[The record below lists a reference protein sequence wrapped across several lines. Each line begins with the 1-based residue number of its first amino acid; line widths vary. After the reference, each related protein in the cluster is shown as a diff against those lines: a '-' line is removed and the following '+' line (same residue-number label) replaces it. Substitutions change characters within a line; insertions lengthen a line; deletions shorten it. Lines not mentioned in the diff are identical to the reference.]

1 MRKVIDEKEKTETI
15 EKLKRSAKQ
24 EFLKYGFQRAGLRQI
39 CERAGVTT
47 GAFYFYFDGK
57 EAILKAILEPLV
69 QKYEAMQIQ
78 LLQQEMEQKSQ
89 QAAGGK
95 CAAKQE
101 LQQELQAVDP
111 DRIMMEFILQ
121 YREEAIIV
129 MEKAEG
135 SCYENYHCQV
145 EEAMVRTFQ
154 TYYTSQLGTPPDE
167 GLMRIL
173 ARNRV
178 AGIMEIIK
186 GNYDMEYSR
195 YLSEK
200 IGIYANGGTESL
212 IENLRKDAFHIS

>member
-15 EKLKRSAKQ
+15 EKLKRSARQ

-69 QKYEAMQIQ
+69 QKYEAMQVQ
-78 LLQQEMEQKSQ
+78 LLRQEMEQKSQ
-89 QAAGGK
+89 QAAGVRI
-95 CAAKQE
+95 AAE
-101 LQQELQAVDP
+101 QELQAVDP

-129 MEKAEG
+129 MEKAAG

-154 TYYTSQLGTPPDE
+154 TYYTSQLGTSPDE

-200 IGIYANGGTESL
+200 IGIHANGGTERL
-212 IENLRKDAFHIS
+212 IENLREDAFR

>member
-15 EKLKRSAKQ
+15 EKLKCSARE

-47 GAFYFYFDGK
+47 GAFYFYYDGK
-57 EAILKAILEPLV
+57 EAILKAILEPLI
-69 QKYEAMQIQ
+69 QKYEAMQVQ
-78 LLQQEMEQKSQ
+78 LLRQEMEQKSQ
-89 QAAGGK
+89 QAAGVRI
-95 CAAKQE
+95 AAE
-101 LQQELQAVDP
+101 QELQAVDP

-129 MEKAEG
+129 MEKAAG

-200 IGIYANGGTESL
+200 IGIHANGGTESL
-212 IENLRKDAFHIS
+212 IENLREDAFH

>member
-69 QKYEAMQIQ
+69 QKYEAVQIQ

-89 QAAGGK
+89 QIAGGK
-95 CAAKQE
+95 CAAK
-101 LQQELQAVDP
+101 QELQAVDP

-121 YREEAIIV
+121 YREEAIII

-154 TYYTSQLGTPPDE
+154 TYYTSQLGIPPDE

-186 GNYDMEYSR
+186 ENYDMEYSR

-200 IGIYANGGTESL
+200 IGIHANGGTESL
-212 IENLRKDAFHIS
+212 IENLRKDAFHEM

>member
-15 EKLKRSAKQ
+15 EKLKRSARE

-47 GAFYFYFDGK
+47 GAFYFYYDGK
-57 EAILKAILEPLV
+57 EAILKAILEPLI
-69 QKYEAMQIQ
+69 QKYEAMQVQ
-78 LLQQEMEQKSQ
+78 LLRQEMEQKSQ
-89 QAAGGK
+89 QAAGVRI
-95 CAAKQE
+95 AAE
-101 LQQELQAVDP
+101 QELQAVDP

-129 MEKAEG
+129 MEKAAG

-145 EEAMVRTFQ
+145 EEAMVRTFR

-200 IGIYANGGTESL
+200 IGIHANGGTERL
-212 IENLRKDAFHIS
+212 IENLREDAFR

>member
-1 MRKVIDEKEKTETI
+1 MCSETGTATEI
-15 EKLKRSAKQ
+15 
-24 EFLKYGFQRAGLRQI
+24 
-39 CERAGVTT
+39 
-47 GAFYFYFDGK
+47 
-57 EAILKAILEPLV
+57 
-69 QKYEAMQIQ
+69 
-78 LLQQEMEQKSQ
+78 
-89 QAAGGK
+89 AGGGSGS
-95 CAAKQE
+95 
-101 LQQELQAVDP
+101 DH
-111 DRIMMEFILQ
+111 DGFILQ

-129 MEKAEG
+129 MEKAAG

-145 EEAMVRTFQ
+145 EEAMVRTFR

-200 IGIYANGGTESL
+200 IGIHANGGTERL
-212 IENLRKDAFHIS
+212 IENLREDAFH